1 MHKENKMSEENTVAD
16 EAQTPDINLNDIRNM
31 LSVIDACSVRGAF
44 KPEEMESVGALRNKV
59 AAFLDA
65 NIPQEEEP
73 ADADVDPDPE
83 GRTPPEEPTEEP
95 AAE

>member
-1 MHKENKMSEENTVAD
+1 MSEENTVAE
-16 EAQTPDINLNDIRNM
+16 EAQTPDINLNDIRNI
-31 LSVIDACSVRGAF
+31 LSVIDACASRGAF
-44 KPEEMESVGALRNKV
+44 KGEEMQSVGALRNKV
-59 AAFLDA
+59 AAFVEA

-73 ADADVDPDPE
+73 ADEDEGLDPE